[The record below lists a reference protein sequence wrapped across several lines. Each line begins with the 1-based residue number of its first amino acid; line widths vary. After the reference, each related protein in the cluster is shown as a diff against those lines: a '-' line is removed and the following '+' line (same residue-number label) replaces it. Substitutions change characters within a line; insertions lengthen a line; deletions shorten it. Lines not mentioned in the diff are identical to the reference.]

1 MFTGLVEEV
10 GVVEALEPREAGS
23 RLRLRA
29 SKVTEGLREGDSVC
43 VSGVCLTAVG
53 IRPGGFSADVSPETL
68 QRSSLGGLRAGHL
81 VNLELA
87 LQPSSRL
94 GGHIVQ
100 GHVDGVG
107 TVLSLDLIGGNNW
120 WLRVEAPPELD
131 RYIVFK
137 GSIAIDGISLTVAA
151 VEDRILS
158 VTIIPHTYENT
169 TLRARRPG
177 DLVNLE
183 TDVLAKYVE
192 KMLASLDLPGG
203 SRITEARL
211 REEGW

>member
-100 GHVDGVG
+100 GHADGVG

-151 VEDRILS
+151 VEERILS